1 MALDFNVDLSS
12 IRLIDDNSTLVQVI
26 SVLNN
31 KSPEATYKL
40 TWRPKDTSEWSVGS
54 LEMSLKIALFIVTI
68 TVLSPISQD
77 PMFELKLALW
87 LLYNPQFN
95 VNLFFT
101 WILADGFRKV
111 VSIESGG
118 LKTERDD
125 IEFSHPYFI
134 RGQEN
139 LLEFIKRKV
148 GPLFTK
154 IVFLN

>member
-1 MALDFNVDLSS
+1 
-12 IRLIDDNSTLVQVI
+12 
-26 SVLNN
+26 
-31 KSPEATYKL
+31 
-40 TWRPKDTSEWSVGS
+40 
-54 LEMSLKIALFIVTI
+54 MSLKIALFIVTI